1 MSARETAHTVIAGTD
16 LRACLV
22 SEGMVSRSPNTDRSS
37 WLGHQGYI
45 DALQEQAARFSA
57 TLRDIAFDSG
67 VPSCPDWTALDLVR
81 HVVQVYAHKAAVLRA
96 GKAVP
101 GHEVDAAG
109 DAPLPDA
116 LERHDAVVAD
126 LAGVLAGLNPEDAAW
141 TWMEGAGES
150 TVGAWARRMAHEAL
164 VHRVDAELTAGT
176 AISPVD
182 VALAIDGVNEV
193 LTWMA
198 GDPDIVAEDA
208 GAVGSAG
215 SVLLDCGEVAW
226 LVDIGDGRHVVTPAH
241 AGASADARI
250 STDPMALDLLLWGRP
265 SAATWPAA
273 GQVDRLRARI
283 AKALL

>member
-1 MSARETAHTVIAGTD
+1 M
-16 LRACLV
+16 
-22 SEGMVSRSPNTDRSS
+22 SRSPNTEKSS
-37 WLGHQGYI
+37 WLSHQDYV
-45 DALQEQAARFSA
+45 DALQEQAARFSVA
-57 TLRDIAFDSG
+57 LRDIAFDSR

-109 DAPLPDA
+109 DAPYPEA
-116 LERHDAVVAD
+116 LERHDEVVAD
-126 LAGVLAGLNPEDAAW
+126 LADVLAGMNPDDAAW

-164 VHRVDAELTAGT
+164 VHRVDAELTAGM
-176 AISPVD
+176 AIIPVD
-182 VALAIDGVNEV
+182 VALAVDGVNEV

-198 GDPDIVAEDA
+198 GDPDVVAEDD

-226 LVDIGDGRHVVTPAH
+226 LVDVGDGRHVVTPVP

-250 STDPMALDLLLWGRP
+250 SSDPMALDLLLWGRP
-265 SAATWPAA
+265 SPATWPAA
-273 GQVDRLRARI
+273 AQVDRLRARI
-283 AKALL
+283 TEALL

>member
-1 MSARETAHTVIAGTD
+1 M
-16 LRACLV
+16 
-22 SEGMVSRSPNTDRSS
+22 SRSRNTEKSS
-37 WLGHQGYI
+37 WLSHQEYV

-57 TLRDIAFDSG
+57 VLRDSSFDAR

-81 HVVQVYAHKAAVLRA
+81 HVAQVYAHKAAVLRA

-101 GHEVDAAG
+101 GHEIEAAG
-109 DAPLPDA
+109 TAPFSEA
-116 LERHDAVVAD
+116 LRRHDEVVAD
-126 LAGVLAGLNPEDAAW
+126 LAGVLAGLHPDDAAW

-164 VHRVDAELTAGT
+164 VHRVDAELTAGVAT
-176 AISPVD
+176 STVD

-198 GDPDIVAEDA
+198 GDPDVVAEDD
-208 GAVGSAG
+208 GTVGSAG

-226 LVDIGDGRHVVTPAH
+226 LVEIGDGRHVVTPVDT
-241 AGASADARI
+241 GVSADARI
-250 STDPMALDLLLWGRP
+250 SSDPVALDLLLWGRP
-265 SAATWPAA
+265 SSATWPAA
-273 GQVDRLRARI
+273 AQVDRLRARI